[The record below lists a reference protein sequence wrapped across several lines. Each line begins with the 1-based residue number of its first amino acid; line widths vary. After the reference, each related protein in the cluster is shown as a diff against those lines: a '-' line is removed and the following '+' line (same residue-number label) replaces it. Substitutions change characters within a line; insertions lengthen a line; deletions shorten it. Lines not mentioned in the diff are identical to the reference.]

1 MLHKDYKNSE
11 QDKFK
16 HELKNI
22 IQNESA
28 EYYCEFEK
36 FFVDILNKW
45 GRPFEKKFL
54 RAIYAP
60 CMTKRVIKKA
70 IMKRSELKSIYL
82 NIQTQDS
89 IKSYKKQY
97 NFCSRLYKKPQK
109 RYYISIDFKK
119 YEW

>member
-36 FFVDILNKW
+36 FFVDILNK
-45 GRPFEKKFL
+45 
-54 RAIYAP
+54 
-60 CMTKRVIKKA
+60 
-70 IMKRSELKSIYL
+70 
-82 NIQTQDS
+82 
-89 IKSYKKQY
+89 
-97 NFCSRLYKKPQK
+97 
-109 RYYISIDFKK
+109 
-119 YEW
+119 

>member
-28 EYYCEFEK
+28 EYYCELEK

-45 GRPFEKKFL
+45 GRPFKKKFL

-60 CMTKRVIKKA
+60 FMTKRLIKKA
-70 IMKRSELKSIYL
+70 KMKRSEFL
-82 NIQTQDS
+82 
-89 IKSYKKQY
+89 
-97 NFCSRLYKKPQK
+97 SRHHL
-109 RYYISIDFKK
+109 
-119 YEW
+119 